1 MNLAFYYHIPISVRN
16 NELFLPGHFGI
27 FIDELAKNVDELIL
41 FMHAAKPS
49 EDKFNDYQLKSNN
62 IHFIDLGITTAAW
75 HRIIF
80 HRFFFHKH
88 IELLNSCDAFLVR
101 MPCAFAPFMRM
112 YISDPT
118 KLWFMVVGDYKDG
131 AKHWTVKSIR
141 DWAIKHY
148 LRIND
153 YLFERHLK
161 QYNLLVNSSGLY
173 QKYKN
178 KSNKLFQIKTTTLTS
193 KDFYAKEACLLNK
206 TRARLLYVGR
216 IDRAKGLFELVEAV
230 VKLRNNG
237 INASLKIV
245 GWELK
250 TDSEVTNQLKSFAK
264 KLNVNDQIFFTG
276 KLNIGEELNSVYRD
290 ADIFVL
296 PSYYE
301 GFPRVIWESMA
312 NSLPVI
318 TTPVGGIPD
327 ELTHEVNALF
337 VSPKNVTE
345 IKEAVE
351 RLIQDK
357 SLRET
362 LVKNGHKKAETNT
375 LETQTKLLIEF
386 IKKA

>member
-1 MNLAFYYHIPISVRN
+1 MKLAFYYHIPISTKN
-16 NELFLPGHFGI
+16 NNLFLPGHFGV
-27 FIDELAKNVDELIL
+27 FVDEIAKNVDELII

-49 EDKFNDYQLKSNN
+49 EDKFNDYLLKSNN
-62 IHFIDLGITTAAW
+62 IRFINLGVTTPAW
-75 HRIIF
+75 HRALF
-80 HRFFFHKH
+80 HRFFLRKH
-88 IELLNSCDAFLVR
+88 FELLNSCDTILVR
-101 MPCAFAPFMRM
+101 MPCAFAPFVHK
-112 YISDPT
+112 YVSDHN
-118 KLWFMVVGDYKDG
+118 KLWFMVVGDYEEG
-131 AKHWTVKSIR
+131 AKHWAVKSIR
-141 DWAIKHY
+141 DWAIKNY
-148 LRIND
+148 LRINN
-153 YLFERHLK
+153 YLFERNLK
-161 QYNLLVNSSGLY
+161 QYNLLVNSSALY
-173 QKYKN
+173 HKYKN

-193 KDFYAKEACLLNK
+193 KDFYSKETCLLNN
-206 TRARLLYVGR
+206 TRIRLLYVGR
-216 IDRAKGLFELVEAV
+216 IDRAKGLFELIEAV
-230 VKLRNNG
+230 VKLKNNG
-237 INASLKIV
+237 INATLKIV

-296 PSYYE
+296 PSYHE
-301 GFPRVIWESMA
+301 GFPRVIWEAMA

-327 ELTHEVNALF
+327 ELKHEVNALF
-337 VSPKNVTE
+337 VSPKNVME